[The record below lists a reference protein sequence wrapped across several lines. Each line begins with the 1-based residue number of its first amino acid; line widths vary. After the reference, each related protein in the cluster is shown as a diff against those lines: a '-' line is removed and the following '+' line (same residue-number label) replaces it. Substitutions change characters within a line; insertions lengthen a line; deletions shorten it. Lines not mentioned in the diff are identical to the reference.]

1 MIEHPLMGIWNVKT
15 INLGTQIIIH
25 IQRKIQDQQKFLL
38 LHQIEQ
44 ASIFEHYVQKNH
56 IDLCYQSALVG
67 PLANTLQEYNDL
79 LTSTLVS
86 SESSI
91 NDDLH
96 SLILKRDSLPIVYS
110 SVRRPNDLRD
120 LIQSMLDKDMIQSL
134 NNTDIY
140 DLFLNFTHDLEQY
153 LSHTSIFCTTILMV
167 WVSVSLSQPHP
178 HPEA

>member
-1 MIEHPLMGIWNVKT
+1 
-15 INLGTQIIIH
+15 
-25 IQRKIQDQQKFLL
+25 
-38 LHQIEQ
+38 
-44 ASIFEHYVQKNH
+44 
-56 IDLCYQSALVG
+56 DLCYQSALVG

-79 LTSTLVS
+79 LISTLVS

-96 SLILKRDSLPIVYS
+96 SLISKRDSLPIVYS

-120 LIQSMLDKDMIQSL
+120 LIQYMLDKDMIQSL

-153 LSHTSIFCTTILMV
+153 LSH
-167 WVSVSLSQPHP
+167 
-178 HPEA
+178 